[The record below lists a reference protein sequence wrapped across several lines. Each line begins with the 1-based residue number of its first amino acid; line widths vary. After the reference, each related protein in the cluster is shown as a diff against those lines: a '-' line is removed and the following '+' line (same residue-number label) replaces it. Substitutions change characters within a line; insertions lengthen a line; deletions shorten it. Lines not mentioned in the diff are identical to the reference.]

1 MKYLAVIP
9 ARYEASRF
17 PGKLMQLLGDKTV
30 ITQTW
35 LAAKST
41 GLFDEVI
48 VATDNDAIRNEIES
62 YGGIVKMTRS
72 NHESGSDRIAEA
84 IENIDAEVIV
94 NVQGDTPFINRQAL
108 EKLLILFDDAT
119 VQVGSLM
126 DVISDTQTMQDPNV
140 VKVCVDNKMNSL
152 LFSRSIIPYP
162 RNTASGVKHY
172 RHIGVYAFRKAALLQ
187 FVQWPVSPLEDAEKL
202 ECLRFLEN
210 GLPLKMALTEPIGI
224 DINMPDDLI
233 IARTFFK

>member
-35 LAAKST
+35 LAAKDT
-41 GLFDEVI
+41 ELFDEVI
-48 VATDNDAIRNEIES
+48 VATDSDAIRSEIES